1 MKPTFSLLTIPC
13 LAAFMMVGATA
24 HADTF
29 TFTLTGNGGYGPLS
43 GGGTLTAVADP
54 TLPGV
59 DEITGISGNIDGIT
73 ISGILPCATYDVN
86 TPCSTTSLGVGYDNL
101 LYPGGTGI
109 FGLTFLDYRGIG
121 FSLADGGEADVN
133 ASSSHL
139 YTFVFANT
147 PPGASTPEVGG
158 FSITPVPEPSNFLLL
173 GTGLLGIVRAVRRRI
188 GSRRWS

>member
-1 MKPTFSLLTIPC
+1 
-13 LAAFMMVGATA
+13 MVGATA

-73 ISGILPCATYDVN
+73 ITGLLPCATYDVN
-86 TPCSTTSLGVGYDNL
+86 TPCSTTSLDVGYDNL
-101 LYPGGTGI
+101 LYPGGTSA

-139 YTFVFANT
+139 YTFVFANI
-147 PPGASTPEVGG
+147 PPDSPPEVAG
-158 FSITPVPEPSNFLLL
+158 FSITPVPEPSSFLLL
-173 GTGLLGIVRAVRRRI
+173 GTGLLGIVGTVRRCI
-188 GSRRWS
+188 GKQALAFGEQCRRPGSSYRDDEL